1 MIIGQNKLDE
11 EFESAKNIPEKE
23 RFIIDK
29 SFLRHLE
36 EQQVKRVNT
45 ENSDGDS
52 EVPVEQYNP
61 AHEVIAEHYDKGKT
75 YFAHV

>member
-23 RFIIDK
+23 RCIIDK

-36 EQQVKRVNT
+36 EQQVRRVNT
-45 ENSDGDS
+45 ENSD

-61 AHEVIAEHYDKGKT
+61 THEIIAEHYDKGKT